1 MCISK
6 KASCNSLHLHS
17 LVIIK
22 KSQTIFVNAGLQNRV
37 FFLENLTSTIMYTNV
52 CPNLSLKKYVS
63 LEMSMFD
70 LEHSE
75 LTT

>member
-1 MCISK
+1 MPDYKI
-6 KASCNSLHLHS
+6 
-17 LVIIK
+17 
-22 KSQTIFVNAGLQNRV
+22 G

-52 CPNLSLKKYVS
+52 CPNLSLKNTKYVS

>member
-1 MCISK
+1 MP
-6 KASCNSLHLHS
+6 
-17 LVIIK
+17 
-22 KSQTIFVNAGLQNRV
+22 GLQNRV
-37 FFLENLTSTIMYTNV
+37 ILENLTSTIMYTNV
-52 CPNLSLKKYVS
+52 CPNLSLKKTKYVI